1 MTMNNNT
8 IHKLD
13 FRRRSRRIISE
24 RFTVDTTEKSV
35 DSTTETIDMTYN
47 SIIL

>member
-1 MTMNNNT
+1 MNNNI
-8 IHKLD
+8 IHKLE

-24 RFTVDTTEKSV
+24 RFTIDSTEKSV
-35 DSTTETIDMTYN
+35 DTTNETTDMTYN